1 MKKFIAMLLALVM
14 CLSLFAAC
22 GNTEDT
28 TGTTGTTA
36 PTEPSVNEEEAV
48 QKAAD
53 YVKSMYLGDTREP
66 IKVDFALTSVVSTAD
81 GNFTVEW
88 TVDMPDMVTITPA
101 ENEVKITIEK
111 YPAEEYTF
119 TLNGTVKSASGKT
132 ATVTL
137 KYTVPQA
144 AGTAATL
151 ADGTYVISTNGLSFA
166 ALAESYNYGY
176 AYPNEVTIADG
187 VVTSFVDTDVITI
200 TNVEGGVTLQDCFG
214 RYIYMK
220 GDYNSYN
227 VSKDMPAEGHIWTV
241 LSTAEGF
248 ILTNAMNGKTIAYS
262 QSYTSWGAYAE
273 TTDDHLTVLSIIAV
287 NPDDA
292 GAAGPEYGAEYAD
305 KEISIETALD
315 IAANIGGAGTTYK
328 VYITGTVTEIASD
341 VYGNLYITDGTHT
354 IYVYGVYDADG
365 TNRYDAMENAPQVGS
380 VVKLYGILM
389 QYGETQQMKN
399 AWVISCEGG
408 ETPAP
413 ECEHAYVDGTC
424 TKCGEADPNYNP
436 NPDTNNDPAADSTL
450 TIADAIALGAS
461 KEHDTYTEGKYYVTG
476 VIVEVYNT
484 TYGNMKITDEA
495 GNILT
500 IYGTYD
506 ADGTNRYDAMTTKPV
521 AGDTVTIYGIIGQY
535 NNTPQIKNGWIVAHT
550 PAEVDPTP
558 DPNPNPS
565 GLPFEDGDKIVIV
578 CGAYGKALSSQPS
591 SAGSYYQMGVDVTVK
606 DGTVSGYADT
616 EVWTVIANDDGTY
629 SFSYNG
635 QNLGMQDSY
644 SSMSLG
650 AVNDK
655 WELVALENGTYALK
669 NVVRGNYIEWYADKN
684 NWSTYTTEDLLGNTL
699 FQLSFFVVG

>member
-88 TVDMPDMVTITPA
+88 TVDMPEMVTITPA

-119 TLNGTVKSASGKT
+119 TLTGTVKSASGKT

-144 AGTAATL
+144 AGTSATL
-151 ADGTYVISTNGLSFA
+151 VDGTYVISTNGLSFA
-166 ALAESYNYGY
+166 ALGETLNYGY

-187 VVTSFVDTDVITI
+187 VVTSFVESDVITI
-200 TNVEGGVTLQDCFG
+200 TNVEGGVTLQDCYG

-262 QSYTSWGAYAE
+262 QSYKSWGAYPE
-273 TTDDHLTVLSIIAV
+273 TTDDHLSVMSIIAV
-287 NPDDA
+287 NPEDA
-292 GAAGPEYGAEYAD
+292 GASGPEYGSQYAD
-305 KEISIETALD
+305 QEISIETALD

-328 VYITGTVTEIASD
+328 VYITGTVTQIASD

-413 ECEHAYVDGTC
+413 ECEHDYVDGTC
-424 TKCGEADPNYNP
+424 TKCGEADPDYVAP
-436 NPDTNNDPAADSTL
+436 
-450 TIADAIALGAS
+450 
-461 KEHDTYTEGKYYVTG
+461 ECQHDYV
-476 VIVEVYNT
+476 
-484 TYGNMKITDEA
+484 
-495 GNILT
+495 
-500 IYGTYD
+500 
-506 ADGTNRYDAMTTKPV
+506 DGTCTKCGEADPDYV
-521 AGDTVTIYGIIGQY
+521 A
-535 NNTPQIKNGWIVAHT
+535 
-550 PAEVDPTP
+550 
-558 DPNPNPS
+558 PS
-565 GLPFEDGDKIVIV
+565 GLPFENGDKIVIV

>member
-1 MKKFIAMLLALVM
+1 MKKFIAIMLALVM
-14 CLSLFAAC
+14 CLSMFAAC
-22 GNTEDT
+22 GKQEGETTGT

-36 PTEPSVNEEEAV
+36 PAVDEQAAV

-53 YVKSMYLGDTREP
+53 YVKSMYLGDTRDP
-66 IKVDFALTSVVSTAD
+66 IKVDFELTTVASTAD
-81 GNFTVEW
+81 GKFTVEW
-88 TVDMPDMVTITPA
+88 TVDNTEMVTLTA
-101 ENEVKITIEK
+101 SENVVKVSIEK

-119 TLNGTVKSASGKT
+119 TMTGTVKSASGKT

-144 AGTAATL
+144 AGTSATL

-187 VVTSFVDTDVITI
+187 AVTSFVATDVITI
-200 TNVEGGVTLQDCFG
+200 TNVEGGVTLQDCYG

-227 VSKDMPAEGHIWTV
+227 VSKEAPAEGHIWTV
-241 LSTAEGF
+241 LSSADGY
-248 ILTNAMNGKTIAYS
+248 ILTNAMNGKTVAYS

-273 TTDDHLTVLSIIAV
+273 TTDDHLSVLSIIAV

-341 VYGNLYITDGTHT
+341 VYGNMYITDGTNT

-408 ETPAP
+408 EAPAP
-413 ECEHAYVDGTC
+413 DCQHDFVDGTCTKCGEADPNYAPACEHEYVDGTC
-424 TKCGEADPNYNP
+424 TKCGEADPNYT
-436 NPDTNNDPAADSTL
+436 PDTSNVPQVGVAYKFGMIQENVSTTDVYYLAGGMSGYYMATTTDVNAAIDVYLETADGGYYLYTIIGGTKTYINMVVSADGKHVNGAYEAAASTVYTWDAENQTLVATVND
-450 TIADAIALGAS
+450 ALYWFGTRND
-461 KEHDTYTEGKYYVTG
+461 KTYT
-476 VIVEVYNT
+476 
-484 TYGNMKITDEA
+484 
-495 GNILT
+495 
-500 IYGTYD
+500 
-506 ADGTNRYDAMTTKPV
+506 
-521 AGDTVTIYGIIGQY
+521 TVGPCKT
-535 NNTPQIKNGWIVAHT
+535 
-550 PAEVDPTP
+550 
-558 DPNPNPS
+558 
-565 GLPFEDGDKIVIV
+565 
-578 CGAYGKALSSQPS
+578 
-591 SAGSYYQMGVDVTVK
+591 
-606 DGTVSGYADT
+606 
-616 EVWTVIANDDGTY
+616 
-629 SFSYNG
+629 SYNG
-635 QNLGMQDSY
+635 FFCMFY
-644 SSMSLG
+644 SVEG
-650 AVNDK
+650 
-655 WELVALENGTYALK
+655 
-669 NVVRGNYIEWYADKN
+669 
-684 NWSTYTTEDLLGNTL
+684 
-699 FQLSFFVVG
+699 